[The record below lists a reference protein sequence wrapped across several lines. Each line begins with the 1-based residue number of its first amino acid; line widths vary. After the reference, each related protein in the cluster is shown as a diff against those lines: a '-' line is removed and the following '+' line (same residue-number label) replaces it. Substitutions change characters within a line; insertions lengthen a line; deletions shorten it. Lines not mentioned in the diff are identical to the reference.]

1 MKLIKAK
8 IVIIAVAAAF
18 TFFLSNDFGLIDIEK
33 TAIITALA
41 IDVEKDEYHVS
52 AQVAVPESSDKTST
66 ENVKAQISGSGNTI
80 GAAIKNLGDLSGWY
94 PKLDFC
100 NLIILGDSAANEN
113 VIKILDYFSKTLRI
127 QDSAV
132 VVQSQ
137 KTAKDLLDATTPLD
151 NISSFA
157 LQKVLLKNPGFNR
170 DVVKSSVKT
179 FVEGYYSDAR
189 SSLMPLIKI
198 VEQDGENGSGGSESQ
213 GDKGGNGGT
222 GSSGGQTGNKT
233 NGKSLFDPSATA
245 LFVGG
250 IKVGELDGKETLFL
264 NMLTDDF
271 SLTTL
276 ELKDVINENNEKANY
291 LLTVKNCASKIDLS
305 ADENALTLDID
316 VSLYCKISDQ
326 NSDVSDA
333 TYNKNTPLPSF
344 ITAAAESMIRENVNS
359 LISVEKNTGC
369 DILKIKER
377 LYRFH
382 QSEYDRYKDNY
393 IDAFMVNLRVKVDGQ
408 K

>member
-8 IVIIAVAAAF
+8 IFIIAAFAAF

-41 IDVEKDEYHVS
+41 IDVDSDAYRVT
-52 AQVAVPESSDKTST
+52 AQVAVPESSDKTGA
-66 ENVKAQISGSGNTI
+66 ENVKAQISGSGKTV
-80 GAAIKNLGDLSGWY
+80 GAAIKNVGDLSGWY

-100 NLIILGDSAANEN
+100 NLIIIGESATREN

-137 KTAKDLLDATTPLD
+137 KNADELLKTATPLD

-179 FVEGYYSDAR
+179 FVEGYYSDAH

-198 VEQDGENGSGGSESQ
+198 VKQNQPKSDKNEQS
-213 GDKGGNGGT
+213 GDKTAGD
-222 GSSGGQTGNKT
+222 
-233 NGKSLFDPSATA
+233 SLFDSSETA
-245 LFVGG
+245 LFLSG
-250 IKVGELDGKETLFL
+250 IKVGELNANETLSL
-264 NMLTDDF
+264 NMLTEDF

-276 ELKDVINENNEKANY
+276 ELKNVTDYNGKTADY
-291 LLTVKNCASKIDLS
+291 LLTVKKCTPKITLS
-305 ADENALTLDID
+305 TETGALNLDIS
-316 VSLYCKISDQ
+316 VTLYCKISDQ
-326 NSDVSDA
+326 NTEVSDA

-344 ITAAAESMIRENVNS
+344 ITAAAEKTIEENLQS
-359 LISVEKNTGC
+359 LVTVEKNTGC

-377 LYRFH
+377 LYRTKH
-382 QSEYDRYKDNY
+382 GDYDRYKNSFIEDFTAN
-393 IDAFMVNLRVKVDGQ
+393 VKVKVEGQ